1 MTDKRFSPKIQF
13 HYKRNFSDVVESFIP
28 KYYVIEDQK
37 EFGETSDIVDV
48 ALEFHLKL
56 AENIGSVLTLPT
68 GSVFTGLNSFEGI
81 APFFDKNNSFSDID
95 KFKFERQILYP
106 NNYSFRDFSNKTL
119 FRSYLETTLIPAL
132 EAEAD
137 PATIDSYINSL
148 GWFYLLAQ
156 GSAETIQPSSI
167 VVDYLVDKLYADEPL
182 TLVDGVNALTD
193 YAWKNE
199 LTYIPPEFTSGAG
212 EYVSGTQQLEKLK
225 TINEILFSTS
235 YLNRTD
241 TYVADAFEPYSLT
254 RDFTKNVVSNGA
266 FWRLIKSFSFTFADQ
281 QDETNKLQ
289 TLYDLQ
295 DCPDEYLPE
304 IANLIGWKLLGYDRN
319 KWRLQLANAVSVY
332 KRAGTKQSI
341 QVALNNLFGDGGIDL
356 DSYIQELWESYIPY
370 LIFYALATE
379 SQHFI
384 NFSTFTPTIAESLGI
399 DNYDHKNFENNIR
412 SGVDKILLNLYE
424 RFPSLFKLANEP
436 FPQDSDN
443 FIFKYRG
450 KIHPIPPFEEIPYY
464 ITSEVTPAF
473 LDVLEDLLVC
483 FGVRPGFA
491 AETVQYIRSNTI
503 DNLSDVALDN
513 SWLIFTPSLELPPNW
528 DAMVA
533 NPSKDKSKYLSLWN
547 GKSSHFKLDFS
558 GGSFDFNKIQF
569 TPDSKYAILMASRVA
584 QEFSPAHAIPIV
596 KAYLEDS
603 SNYEPTGRLFNI
615 IESDPQDYPDFSN
628 NYRNKAIDILQGLQ
642 EFSGLGRERISSLFS
657 PSAGTQSIYYGPTF
671 NTTNILQENVERNSL
686 RRRNYKNALNLF
698 GYYDRTGFNPPIFR
712 LDKIPDVLTAAE
724 DSELITRGLI
734 PSSLEF
740 DQVSALCS
748 DLLSGIPDIYKLCIP
763 NKNRLFY
770 GYYLSSTIPTRG
782 ISNYF
787 TDLQG
792 SSMYEERGQF
802 DPFMYLIYRIE
813 QRKLEAEAHK
823 QALADPVTYS
833 KNSYWLNVSASE
845 ANKKLSCQQTALS
858 SINGYYDYSFGQD
871 IHKLYQEY
879 LTTFNGHP
887 LTTQKYSETTTD
899 ILRHC
904 FGSILKNSDFEDR
917 GSQGQPFYASSSDSV
932 VSLTLRSDP
941 FTAANFSTYGTQAVT
956 SSPFLLA
963 KSTNQQNI
971 GEYVNSNIIDGVD
984 IIHTSG
990 ASVSNEFAILDLQS
1004 FGEETYVRDNAFIKM
1019 RSVNGL
1025 PRLRFHVSGSDFSDQ
1040 ADTFRATSFLSPNH
1054 KFKVTLKGL
1063 AALNDGTNLADAEV
1077 GIWIHTKKDATG
1089 QTWHYTPDGEWVK
1102 LTQQQTTIP
1111 TIVNDICHKVSF
1123 DAQGGITQFDSLGA
1137 TIFRCAKTNDD
1148 PESETGPS
1156 LDPVVLFDEKYF
1168 SEVSVEF
1175 DTFIGCGISQTSA
1188 LHNPEQH
1195 YIVEVFMIPKR
1206 ENANKFILLDNISL
1220 RDETL
1225 WGYSK
1230 IQLAGDPI
1238 PPLNIRYCDTID
1250 MDLSEED
1257 IRIILQSFSRFA
1269 GRNRLTGFL
1278 SRNSSKSSYAHLTS
1292 GGARDSYRDT
1302 SAVFNYSQFA
1312 SDYDPGSL
1320 VQPIYTGDQITLIDF
1335 RDPTS
1340 EEIAEGF
1347 YASNETVAEAVE
1359 TVPVEGEDPFENV
1372 PFGFWIG

>member
-1 MTDKRFSPKIQF
+1 MADKRFSPKIQF

-95 KFKFERQILYP
+95 KFKFEREILYP
-106 NNYSFRDFSNKTL
+106 NNYSFRDFSSKTL

-132 EAEAD
+132 EAETD
-137 PATIDSYINSL
+137 VATIDSYINSL

-199 LTYIPPEFTSGAG
+199 LTYTPPEFTSGAG

-225 TINEILFSTS
+225 TINEILFSNS
-235 YLNRTD
+235 YLNRAD
-241 TYVADAFEPYSLT
+241 TYVADTFEPYSLT

-266 FWRLIKSFSFTFADQ
+266 FWRLIKAFSFTFADQ

-341 QVALNNLFGDGGIDL
+341 QVALNNLFGEGGIDL

-370 LIFYALATE
+370 LILYALATE
-379 SQHFI
+379 SQHFES
-384 NFSTFTPTIAESLGI
+384 FATFTPTIAESLGI

-412 SGVDKILLNLYE
+412 AAVDKILLNLYE
-424 RFPSLFKLANEP
+424 KFPTLFKLANRP

-473 LDVLEDLLVC
+473 LEVLEDLLVC
-483 FGVRPGFA
+483 FGVRPEFA
-491 AETVQYIRSNTI
+491 AQTVGFIRGNTI
-503 DNLSDVALDN
+503 DNHTDIALDN
-513 SWLIFTPSLELPPNW
+513 SWLIFTSALELPPNW
-528 DAMVA
+528 DAMVS
-533 NPSKDKSKYLSLWN
+533 NPNKDKSKYLSLWN
-547 GKSSHFKLDFS
+547 GKSSHFRLDFS

-603 SNYEPTGRLFNI
+603 SDYKATGNLFNI
-615 IESDPQDYPDFSN
+615 IERDPQEYPRYTN
-628 NYRNKAIDILQGLQ
+628 NLRKKAIDILEGLD
-642 EFSGLGRERISSLFS
+642 EFSGLGRQRLASIYS
-657 PSAGTQSIYYGPTF
+657 PSAGPASIYYGPTF
-671 NTTNILQENVERNSL
+671 NTSNLLTENVDRNSI

-734 PSSLEF
+734 PSALDFAEI
-740 DQVSALCS
+740 SATCS
-748 DLLSGIPDIYKLCIP
+748 GLLSGIPDVFKLCIA

-770 GYYLSSTIPTRG
+770 GYYLSSTIPVRG
-782 ISNYF
+782 ISDY
-787 TDLQG
+787 TRDLQG
-792 SSMYEERGQF
+792 SSMYEDRGQF
-802 DPFMYLIYRIE
+802 DPFMYLMYRIE
-813 QRKLEAEAHK
+813 QRKLEAEAYK
-823 QALADPVTYS
+823 QAITDPATYAQ
-833 KNSYWLNVSASE
+833 NSYWLNVSASE
-845 ANKKLSCQQTALS
+845 ANKKLSCQQSALS
-858 SINGYYDYSFGQD
+858 SIEGYYNYSFGYN

-887 LTTQKYSETTTD
+887 LTYQKYSENTTD

-917 GSQGQPFYASSSDSV
+917 GPQGQLFYASGSDSV
-932 VSLTLRSDP
+932 VSLTLHSDP
-941 FTAANFSTYGTQAVT
+941 FTAANFGTYGTQAVT

-990 ASVSNEFAILDLQS
+990 TSVNNEFAILDFLN
-1004 FGEETYVRDNAFIKM
+1004 FGEESYVRDNAFIKM

-1025 PRLRFHVSGSDFSDQ
+1025 PRLRFHVSGSDFSDTPN
-1040 ADTFRATSFLSPNH
+1040 TFRATNFLTPNH

-1077 GIWIHTKKDATG
+1077 GIWIHTKKDNG
-1089 QTWHYTPDGEWVK
+1089 GMTWHYTPDGEWVSAF
-1102 LTQQQTTIP
+1102 QNQVTIP
-1111 TIVNDICHKVSF
+1111 KIVNEFCHKLSF

-1137 TIFRCAKTNDD
+1137 KIFKCAKSNND
-1148 PESETGPS
+1148 PESETGPT

-1175 DTFIGCGISQTSA
+1175 DTFFGCGTPYTSA
-1188 LHNPEQH
+1188 LHNTEQH
-1195 YIVEVFMIPKR
+1195 YIVEVFMVPKR

-1225 WGYSK
+1225 WNYCK

-1250 MDLSEED
+1250 MDLYEED

-1269 GRNRLTGFL
+1269 GRFRTTGFL
-1278 SRNSSKSSYAHLTS
+1278 SRDSEKSKYAHEVS
-1292 GGARDSYRDT
+1292 GGARDSYRDLLGI
-1302 SAVFNYSQFA
+1302 VYDYSQYA
-1312 SDYDPGSL
+1312 ATYNGGI
-1320 VQPIYTGDQITLIDF
+1320 VTQGIYNGEQATIIDF
-1335 RDPTS
+1335 REPTAF
-1340 EEIAEGF
+1340 EIAEGF
-1347 YASNETVAEAVE
+1347 YAANETVVEAE